1 MNTIVSSAALKALAA
16 GCLLAAIYSIYSL
29 YRARS
34 FFRSLQRQGLPMP
47 PHDPVWGHLKLV
59 GKILKDL
66 PPDIMPSAALAH
78 EIRLR
83 YPHLDQAFYLDQWP
97 FFKPMLVVL
106 SPDGARQVTQSQSL
120 PKEPGQQEFLK
131 PLTGGYDL
139 DTMEGEE
146 WKFWHNIFS
155 PGFRVTNVAA
165 LVPSFV
171 EMAGIFCD
179 RLRQCARKNE
189 VVSLSPMALN
199 LTMDFSSKAIMGHD
213 MHCQTGFN
221 GFAAAMTSQLSWL
234 HYRGTSPLRDLNFIR
249 PLVQRYNTWLMD
261 SYIKK
266 VLQEN
271 SEAAKSGQTKLISI
285 LDTANKPQDQGHLR
299 IFPDVIRSQI
309 KFMML
314 AGYDTTGSSIVFLTN
329 LLSQH
334 PEVRARVRAE
344 HDYVFGSD
352 VRATAGLIASQPKLL
367 NQLPYTNAVIKESLR
382 IYPPG
387 ATQRLGN
394 RNFNVSIQDSSGSM
408 VPATGE
414 IPAMTLRFLPTE
426 KCNVYVSHYA
436 IHHNPRYWFRPSEFL
451 PDRWLV
457 KGKDDPLRPPANGW
471 RPFERGPRSCVGQEM
486 ALTEIKMMCALTARE
501 FDFKPAYEEAGH
513 IAKYH
518 GDPVYLVS
526 RGGAANPSG
535 FYPCRVSYA
544 KRT

>member
-1 MNTIVSSAALKALAA
+1 MAWQALGA
-16 GCLLAAIYSIYSL
+16 GCLVSTLYFFYSL
-29 YRARS
+29 YSARS
-34 FFRSLQRQGLPMP
+34 FFRSLQRRGLPMP
-47 PHDPVWGHLKLV
+47 PHDPIWGHLKLI
-59 GKILKDL
+59 GIILKDL

-106 SPDGARQVTQSQSL
+106 SPDGARQVTQGQSL
-120 PKEPGQQEFLK
+120 PKEPGQREFLK

-155 PGFRVTNVAA
+155 PGFRVANITA
-165 LVPSFV
+165 LVPSLV
-171 EMAGIFCD
+171 EIAGNFCD
-179 RLRQCARKNE
+179 RLRQCAEKNE
-189 VVSLSPMALN
+189 VASLSPMALD

-213 MHCQTGFN
+213 MHCQTGYN
-221 GFAAAMTSQLSWL
+221 DFAAAMASQLSWL
-234 HYRGTSPLRDLNFIR
+234 HYRGTSPLRDINFIR
-249 PLVQRYNTWLMD
+249 PLVQCYNTWRMN
-261 SYIKK
+261 SYINK

-271 SEAAKSGQTKLISI
+271 SEAAKTRQANSISI
-285 LDTANKPQDQGHLR
+285 LDTANSPQDQGHLR
-299 IFPDVIRSQI
+299 ILPDVIRSQI

-314 AGYDTTGSSIVFLTN
+314 AGYDTTGSSIVFMTN

-334 PEVRARVRAE
+334 PEVLARVRAE
-344 HDYVFGSD
+344 HDDVFGPD
-352 VRATAGLIASQPKLL
+352 LGATAGLIASQPKLL
-367 NQLPYTNAVIKESLR
+367 NQLPYTTAVIKESLR

-394 RNFNVSIQDSSGSM
+394 RDFNVFIEASSDAAKTH
-408 VPATGE
+408 PGE
-414 IPAMTLRFLPTE
+414 KSVAALEPLPTE

-457 KGKDDPLRPPANGW
+457 KGKDDPLQPPANGW
-471 RPFERGPRSCVGQEM
+471 RPFERGPRSCIGQEM
-486 ALTEIKMMCALTARE
+486 ALAEIKMLCALTTRE
-501 FDFKPAYEEAGH
+501 FDFKPAYEETGRAE
-513 IAKYH
+513 KYH

-535 FYPCRVSYA
+535 FFPCRVSFA
-544 KRT
+544 KKT